1 MLMKLV
7 KVFSTYVTKLPHPLQ
22 VKCCACLRSLA
33 GLVTGALTD
42 LVPAVL
48 SKSAPDPPAGPP
60 AVQYNL
66 NTSEFQANA
75 TWHMH
80 FKD

>member
-66 NTSEFQANA
+66 LNKHIGVSSQCNMAHA
-75 TWHMH
+75 L
-80 FKD
+80 